1 MILISSSCQASEGK
15 TWGREKGPRKLLERG
30 LFHVRETPILNREG
44 TKVFFADNGS
54 SLDSEDPSASCAPTI
69 VCSV

>member
-15 TWGREKGPRKLLERG
+15 TWGREQGPRKLLERV

-44 TKVFFADNGS
+44 TKVF
-54 SLDSEDPSASCAPTI
+54 LLI
-69 VCSV
+69 MLVV